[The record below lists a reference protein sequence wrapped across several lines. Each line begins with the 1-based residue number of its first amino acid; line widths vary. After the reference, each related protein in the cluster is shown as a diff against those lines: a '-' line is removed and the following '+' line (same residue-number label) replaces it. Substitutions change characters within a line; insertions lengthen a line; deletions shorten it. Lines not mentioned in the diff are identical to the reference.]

1 MVVGLKIRWQC
12 RRMSEKPERGYA
24 LAFSLKQT
32 SSQRASVVTQ
42 RVPKTHVVYPVPSVM
57 TKLVLAN

>member
-1 MVVGLKIRWQC
+1 
-12 RRMSEKPERGYA
+12 MSEKPERGYA